1 MKPLYKYYMCNV
13 QSYIN
18 KYKVHD
24 DPDGVFHLLNIPQNP
39 LTNLY
44 VNSPIPNFD
53 YTREMKNF
61 MLGLFFLFFIRKHW
75 HK

>member
-1 MKPLYKYYMCNV
+1 MKGYYIHNV

-18 KYKVHD
+18 KYKVRD
-24 DPDGVFHLLNIPQNP
+24 DHVEVIHLLAIPHNPIANLQLARNIP
-39 LTNLY
+39 NLY
-44 VNSPIPNFD
+44 
-53 YTREMKNF
+53 YTREIKNF

>member
-1 MKPLYKYYMCNV
+1 MKGYYICNV
-13 QSYIN
+13 HSYIN
-18 KYKVHD
+18 KYKLQHD
-24 DPDGVFHLLNIPQNP
+24 HDGVFHLLAIPQNP
-39 LTNLY
+39 IANLQLASNIPNLY
-44 VNSPIPNFD
+44 

>member
-1 MKPLYKYYMCNV
+1 MKGYYIHNV

-24 DPDGVFHLLNIPQNP
+24 DHDGVFHLLNIPQNP
-39 LTNLY
+39 LTHLY
-44 VNSPIPNFD
+44 VSSPIPNFD
-53 YTREMKNF
+53 YTREIKNF